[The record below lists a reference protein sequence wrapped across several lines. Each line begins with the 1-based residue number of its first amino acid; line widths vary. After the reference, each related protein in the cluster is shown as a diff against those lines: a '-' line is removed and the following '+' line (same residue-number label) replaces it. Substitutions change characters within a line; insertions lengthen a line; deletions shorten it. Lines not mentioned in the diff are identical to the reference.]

1 MENKKTKP
9 KVKNKKQTTV
19 ESLSSFDKNDDFV
32 NSSLLETQDKIFNEI
47 NNLELQ
53 KSLLDWEK
61 KFKQKQK
68 IGKRDLSILKENIC
82 EYMNT
87 FLLFGYNLDDD
98 RVIIQKFENPRDRD
112 AIMEFMKNIFIRQQ
126 NENFLD

>member
-1 MENKKTKP
+1 MEPKKQKT
-9 KVKNKKQTTV
+9 KNKKQTSIS
-19 ESLSSFDKNDDFV
+19 SLSGEEKNDAV
-32 NSSLLETQDKIFNEI
+32 NFSSLMQIQQKVFDEI
-47 NNLELQ
+47 DNLELQ

-68 IGKRDLSILKENIC
+68 VGKRDLSMLKDHIS

-98 RVIIQKFENPRDRD
+98 RVIIQKFENARDRD
-112 AIMEFMKNIFIRQQ
+112 AMMEFLKTIFIRQQ

>member
-19 ESLSSFDKNDDFV
+19 ESLSSFDKDDVFI

-47 NNLELQ
+47 NDLELQ

>member
-1 MENKKTKP
+1 MQI
-9 KVKNKKQTTV
+9 KQK
-19 ESLSSFDKNDDFV
+19 LFD
-32 NSSLLETQDKIFNEI
+32 EI
-47 NNLELQ
+47 DNLELQ

-61 KFKQKQK
+61 NFKQKQK
-68 IGKRDLSILKENIC
+68 VGKRDLSMLKDHIS

-98 RVIIQKFENPRDRD
+98 RVIIQKFENARDRD
-112 AIMEFMKNIFIRQQ
+112 AMMEFLKNIFIRQQ

>member
-1 MENKKTKP
+1 MENKKPKP

-19 ESLSSFDKNDDFV
+19 ESLSSFDKEDEFII
-32 NSSLLETQDKIFNEI
+32 SSLLETQEKIFNEI
-47 NNLELQ
+47 NDVELQ
-53 KSLLDWEK
+53 KSLLDWDK

>member
-1 MENKKTKP
+1 MEPKKQKT
-9 KVKNKKQTTV
+9 KNKKQTSIS
-19 ESLSSFDKNDDFV
+19 SLSGEEKNDGINF
-32 NSSLLETQDKIFNEI
+32 SSLMQIQQKVFDEI
-47 NNLELQ
+47 DNLELQ

-61 KFKQKQK
+61 NFKQKQK
-68 IGKRDLSILKENIC
+68 VGKRDLSMLKDHIS

-98 RVIIQKFENPRDRD
+98 RVIIQKFENARDRD
-112 AIMEFMKNIFIRQQ
+112 AMMEFLKNIFIRQQ

>member
-1 MENKKTKP
+1 MENKKSKP

-19 ESLSSFDKNDDFV
+19 ESLSSFDKEDEFII
-32 NSSLLETQDKIFNEI
+32 SSLLETQEKIFNEI
-47 NNLELQ
+47 NDVELQ
-53 KSLLDWEK
+53 KSLLDWDK